1 MDQKIVFQNLLK
13 ILDFT
18 FNLDYN
24 ESLNYLLYSCKN
36 PMFGKKKFGEWHMRK
51 TALTN
56 QIVRFLNQVY
66 FYHKVIK

>member
-1 MDQKIVFQNLLK
+1 
-13 ILDFT
+13 
-18 FNLDYN
+18 
-24 ESLNYLLYSCKN
+24 
-36 PMFGKKKFGEWHMRK
+36 MFGKKKFGEWHMRK